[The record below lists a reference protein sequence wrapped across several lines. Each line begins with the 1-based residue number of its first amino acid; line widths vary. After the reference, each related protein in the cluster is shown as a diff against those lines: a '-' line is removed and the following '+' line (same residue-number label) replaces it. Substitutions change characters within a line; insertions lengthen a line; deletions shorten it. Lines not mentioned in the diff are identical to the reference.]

1 MADSSPRTVLVTG
14 SGGRT
19 GALLPLYIFISFLF
33 VL

>member
-1 MADSSPRTVLVTG
+1 VLVTG